1 MGGFH
6 HFERSSQDRK
16 KDDRGISQDD
26 EPLHPLQVSDLVQF
40 DGYSESF
47 FMPTEAETKD
57 GGGGR
62 DWLAK
67 SLVLLQTLWFIMQR
81 IARAIKHLPVTHLEI
96 VTLAYA
102 SMNLVI
108 YIFWWNKPLQTSWFI
123 MQCIAHAIKHLPV
136 TQ

>member
-16 KDDRGISQDD
+16 KDDRGISQHD

-47 FMPTEAETKD
+47 FMPTEAKIKD
-57 GGGGR
+57 RGKSDR
-62 DWLAK
+62 LAK
-67 SLVLLQTLWFIMQR
+67 SLVL
-81 IARAIKHLPVTHLEI
+81 
-96 VTLAYA
+96 
-102 SMNLVI
+102 
-108 YIFWWNKPLQTSWFI
+108 LQTSWFI

-136 TQ
+136 TR